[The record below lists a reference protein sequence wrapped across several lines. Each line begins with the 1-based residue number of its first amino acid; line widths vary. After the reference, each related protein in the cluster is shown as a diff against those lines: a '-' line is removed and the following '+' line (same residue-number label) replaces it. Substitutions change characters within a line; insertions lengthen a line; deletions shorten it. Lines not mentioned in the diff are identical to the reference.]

1 MPDVPTVAEAGL
13 PGFESLSWVG
23 LMAPLGTPAD
33 IVVKLNREIV
43 KMLNLPEV
51 QQQLQIS
58 GMEAPPNSPDEFGK
72 YLKSEYDKW
81 GKVIRDSGATVN

>member
-1 MPDVPTVAEAGL
+1 
-13 PGFESLSWVG
+13 
-23 LMAPLGTPAD
+23 
-33 IVVKLNREIV
+33 
-43 KMLNLPEV
+43 MLNLPEV

-58 GMEAPPNSPDEFGK
+58 GMEATPSSPDEFGK